1 MKTLASL
8 LAAVLLAPASAFS
21 FAHLWAIQEIY
32 TNADGSV
39 QFIELFT
46 TAPSE
51 VFMTNQT
58 LKFDINL
65 VTQKTFTF
73 NNTTATDGSGD
84 LSGSTTNKTVLIGT
98 ANLAALYGVMPDYLL
113 PANFLAQASLN
124 SIVYSAANDRV
135 NLTNLPTN
143 GVGSL
148 DGLVNNSGTTAA
160 ATAVNAIGSPR
171 NFAGQSAN
179 IPEPGTL
186 GLVALGM
193 GLVGLVWGR
202 RRKA

>member
-8 LAAVLLAPASAFS
+8 LAAVLLSPASAFS

-46 TAPSE
+46 TGPSE
-51 VFMTNQT
+51 DFIPNQT

-65 VTQKTFTF
+65 VTQRTMTF
-73 NNTTATDGSGD
+73 NNASATDGTGD

-98 ANLAALYGVMPDYLL
+98 ANLATLYGVMPDYILT
-113 PANFLAQASLN
+113 ANFLAQGSLN
-124 SIVYSAANDRV
+124 SIVYSASGDRV

-148 DGLVNNSGTTAA
+148 DGLVNNFGTTAA
-160 ATAVNAIGSPR
+160 ATAVNAQGTPR
-171 NFAGQSAN
+171 DFAGQNAT

-186 GLVALGM
+186 GLIALGV
-193 GLVGLVWGR
+193 GLTGLVWGR